1 MVGSSMLKS
10 AVTNQ
15 LAQSAENKDLKRQ
28 TETFFRERDRYY
40 GLDGVGAEESDLNV
54 LQGHL
59 SDHSK
64 RKDEEK
70 L

>member
-1 MVGSSMLKS
+1 MLKS

-15 LAQSAENKDLKRQ
+15 LAQSAENKDVHRQ
-28 TETFFRERDRYY
+28 TEKILKARDRYY
-40 GLDGVGAEESDLNV
+40 GLDGAGADEADANM

-59 SDHSK
+59 SDKCK
-64 RKDEEK
+64 RKDEGK